1 MNGFLL
7 SKIATQLVYPLSL
20 SLALSVVGLV
30 WLARGRRR
38 RAGICLGASFAILWV
53 ASTPVIG
60 FALRESL
67 EARYAPVSPEQAQ
80 RASAI
85 VLLGDAV
92 APGAPPRNWAD
103 LNESADRIVHAARL
117 YRAGKAPLVVATGGG
132 DARSGA
138 IQTPADTTADLLV
151 EWGVPRDAILLE
163 RESRT
168 TYENAIYTRKLL
180 EARGI
185 EGPILLVTS
194 AAHMWRSMA
203 VFESAG
209 LRAIPAASDYG
220 PGRIDL
226 RDPRVWLPDAGA
238 LYGTNGAIKEYL
250 GMLVYRL
257 RGQIHAVAR

>member
-7 SKIATQLVYPLSL
+7 TKIATQLVYPLSI
-20 SLALSVVGLV
+20 SIALSVVGLV
-30 WLARGRRR
+30 SLARGRSR
-38 RAGICLGASFAILWV
+38 RAGVLLGLSLAILWV
-53 ASTPVIG
+53 AATPVVG
-60 FALRESL
+60 FAVKESL
-67 EARYAPVSPEQAQ
+67 EARYAPVPPEQAQ
-80 RASAI
+80 SAAAI

-92 APGAPPRNWAD
+92 APGTPPRNWPD
-103 LNESADRIVHAARL
+103 LNESADRIVHASRL
-117 YRAGKAPLVVATGGG
+117 YRAGKAPFVVATGGG
-132 DARSGA
+132 DASSTA
-138 IQTPADTTADLLV
+138 VQKPADTTADLLV

-168 TYENAIYTRKLL
+168 TYENAFYTRKML

-185 EGPILLVTS
+185 DGPVLLVTS
-194 AAHMWRSMA
+194 AAHMRRSMA

-209 LRAIPAASDYG
+209 LRAIPAATDYG

-226 RDPRVWLPDAGA
+226 GDPRVWLPDAGA

-257 RGQIHAVAR
+257 RGQIRGGAR